1 MKNLKSKSVFVAVV
15 LVSFLAA
22 FNHASLAQ
30 SDAAPV
36 DLVKKIMDSTAKD
49 QLYPVMEETANLYF
63 KQNKFKEFAEL
74 LESLRTKRPNM
85 NAVIDYYVALC
96 RYTHLKYLEQSQN
109 WEEYFANGNSYR
121 QQTVSLATSP
131 TTPVRT

>member
-49 QLYPVMEETANLYF
+49 QLYPVRI
-63 KQNKFKEFAEL
+63 
-74 LESLRTKRPNM
+74 S
-85 NAVIDYYVALC
+85 
-96 RYTHLKYLEQSQN
+96 EQ
-109 WEEYFANGNSYR
+109 G
-121 QQTVSLATSP
+121 
-131 TTPVRT
+131 